1 MARTSITV
9 TEFNDN
15 AYTAD
20 AGGTAVGA
28 TDDGAVSGYRL
39 EDIVLRVEVPADTTA
54 TIVAGDSPPALSAG
68 QGNYARSI
76 SSGSTEWI
84 GPFESARF
92 AQSDGALHIDVSG
105 TCTVSA
111 FHLPTRF

>member
-1 MARTSITV
+1 M
-9 TEFNDN
+9 
-15 AYTAD
+15 
-20 AGGTAVGA
+20 
-28 TDDGAVSGYRL
+28 
-39 EDIVLRVEVPADTTA
+39 
-54 TIVAGDSPPALSAG
+54 AGDTPPALSQG
-68 QGNYARSI
+68 QGDYATSI
-76 SSGSTEWI
+76 ATTESPIWI